1 MNGNTIHP
9 ANTTATA
16 GGGPGVAAPPRG
28 WREFCELHAIATAR
42 QLAGHYRSFARER
55 PQHDVLPPE
64 SFSKQFSDLFQQH
77 FCCEVNKDGTPLGQN
92 TSSTATG
99 NASSTTS
106 VAPPLPSQAVIGR
119 LRITSLSGVQDYREA
134 GRPSGGAAL
143 FTVVSPKVEPVVVS
157 REQEQPLRCA
167 AGSSLSGNPVAL
179 RGSTRSV
186 GSGSL
191 LIRSRSNEDISGT
204 DRRQVSERY
213 SSDSSTSNPAH
224 ADVTHFSVSQIR
236 QTVRRLLKKQ
246 PSPPSSPDLN
256 PSSPNPIA
264 INNSPPN
271 NGDRVGEEVSSS
283 SSSSHSSSCLNSEA
297 TPPASSHTSMSGV
310 ACHFLDRFRWLRGG
324 SMRQRRSEVSGCCKE
339 GQLRYLLVDDTILD
353 TQPRWQRCHLLVRR
367 IRDTQVGGGGRGR
380 GGGERY
386 QLELYDPPKAS
397 SPKLTTHCSDIQEVR
412 RCNRLEMP
420 DNLNTFVLKVNRGS
434 LIFETDNDQQVSSW
448 TTELKECISNRS
460 GSVDLEPL
468 PSPADS
474 SAPANHRGSSELG
487 SHSPVTFAL
496 PEPVVQ
502 KADHFL
508 FSYPWF
514 HGPISRVKAAHLVQS
529 SGPEGH
535 GVFLVR
541 QSETRKGD
549 YVLTFNYQGKAKHLR
564 LSLTEWGQCRV
575 QHLRFPS
582 VMDMLS
588 HFRLFPIPLE
598 CGAAGAV
605 TLSSFVV
612 AGSSPPSQG
621 QLSGALLVPFSL
633 HRWSSE
639 PSLAHC
645 SLARS
650 SSQPRTSCSSSTSTT
665 SSPSSGSQPG
675 RRASPRTNP
684 VPDPPPSAPLP
695 LRRSESVGRRPLL
708 RHPSPHIP
716 QRDSDYELE
725 PDRGRKRAIDNQ
737 YMLL

>member
-1 MNGNTIHP
+1 MRD
-9 ANTTATA
+9 AQ
-16 GGGPGVAAPPRG
+16 VA
-28 WREFCELHAIATAR
+28 
-42 QLAGHYRSFARER
+42 
-55 PQHDVLPPE
+55 
-64 SFSKQFSDLFQQH
+64 
-77 FCCEVNKDGTPLGQN
+77 
-92 TSSTATG
+92 
-99 NASSTTS
+99 
-106 VAPPLPSQAVIGR
+106 
-119 LRITSLSGVQDYREA
+119 
-134 GRPSGGAAL
+134 
-143 FTVVSPKVEPVVVS
+143 
-157 REQEQPLRCA
+157 
-167 AGSSLSGNPVAL
+167 
-179 RGSTRSV
+179 
-186 GSGSL
+186 
-191 LIRSRSNEDISGT
+191 
-204 DRRQVSERY
+204 
-213 SSDSSTSNPAH
+213 
-224 ADVTHFSVSQIR
+224 
-236 QTVRRLLKKQ
+236 
-246 PSPPSSPDLN
+246 
-256 PSSPNPIA
+256 
-264 INNSPPN
+264 
-271 NGDRVGEEVSSS
+271 
-283 SSSSHSSSCLNSEA
+283 
-297 TPPASSHTSMSGV
+297 
-310 ACHFLDRFRWLRGG
+310 
-324 SMRQRRSEVSGCCKE
+324 
-339 GQLRYLLVDDTILD
+339 
-353 TQPRWQRCHLLVRR
+353 
-367 IRDTQVGGGGRGR
+367 GR
-380 GGGERY
+380 GGGAGERY
-386 QLELYDPPKAS
+386 QLELYDPPKACG
-397 SPKLTTHCSDIQEVR
+397 PKLTTPCSDIQEVR

-474 SAPANHRGSSELG
+474 GAPASRRGSSEPGGQSLA
-487 SHSPVTFAL
+487 TFAL
-496 PEPVVQ
+496 PEQVAQ

-514 HGPISRVKAAHLVQS
+514 HGPISRIKAAHLVQS
-529 SGPEGH
+529 AGPQGH

-541 QSETRKGD
+541 QSETRRGD

-650 SSQPRTSCSSSTSTT
+650 ASQPRSTCPTSTSTT
-665 SSPSSGSQPG
+665 SSPGSVALPG
-675 RRASPRTNP
+675 NRAPTRTNRG
-684 VPDPPPSAPLP
+684 PDPPLTAAAP

-708 RHPSPHIP
+708 ARHPITHIP

-725 PDRGRKRAIDNQ
+725 PERGRKRAIDNQ

>member
-9 ANTTATA
+9 TNTTTTA
-16 GGGPGVAAPPRG
+16 GGSPGLVAPPRG
-28 WREFCELHAIATAR
+28 WWEFCELHAIATAR
-42 QLAGHYRSFARER
+42 QLAGQYRSFARER

-64 SFSKQFSDLFQQH
+64 TFSKQFTDLFQQH
-77 FCCEVNKDGTPLGQN
+77 FCFEVDGMPVNQKMCSTTPGSAS
-92 TSSTATG
+92 SSTPV
-99 NASSTTS
+99 ASSH
-106 VAPPLPSQAVIGR
+106 LSQSTVGR

-134 GRPSGGAAL
+134 GRPSGAATH
-143 FTVVSPKVEPVVVS
+143 FTVASPKVEPVVM
-157 REQEQPLRCA
+157 RELEQPLHCS
-167 AGSSLSGNPVAL
+167 AGNSLSGNPVVL
-179 RGSTRSV
+179 RGSTCNVS
-186 GSGSL
+186 SGSL
-191 LIRSRSNEDISGT
+191 LIHSRSHEEVSGN
-204 DRRQVSERY
+204 DRNHVSERY
-213 SSDSSTSNPAH
+213 SSDSSTSNPGNT
-224 ADVTHFSVSQIR
+224 DITHFSVSQIR
-236 QTVRRLLKKQ
+236 QTVRRLLKKRPL
-246 PSPPSSPDLN
+246 PSPPLSQDLST
-256 PSSPNPIA
+256 SSPNSTA
-264 INNSPPN
+264 NNNPPN
-271 NGDRVGEEVSSS
+271 NGDRVGAISSMNEEVSSS
-283 SSSSHSSSCLNSEA
+283 SSSSHSSSCMNSET
-297 TPPASSHTSMSGV
+297 TPPASSHMFMAGLASN
-310 ACHFLDRFRWLRGG
+310 FLHSFRWLRSG
-324 SMRQRRSEVSGCCKE
+324 SMRQRRSELSDCCKE
-339 GQLRYLLVDDTILD
+339 GQLRYLLVDDTISD
-353 TQPRWQRCHLLVRR
+353 TQPNWQRCRLLVRR
-367 IRDTQVGGGGRGR
+367 IRDAQR

-420 DNLNTFVLKVNRGS
+420 DNFNTFVLKVNRGS

-448 TTELKECISNRS
+448 TTELKECISIRPS
-460 GSVDLEPL
+460 SVDLEPL

-474 SAPANHRGSSELG
+474 SAPANHRGSSDFGIQSL
-487 SHSPVTFAL
+487 VTFAV
-496 PEPVVQ
+496 PEQVIQ
-502 KADHFL
+502 KTDHFL

-541 QSETRKGD
+541 QSETRRGD

-621 QLSGALLVPFSL
+621 QLSGAFLVPFSL

-650 SSQPRTSCSSSTSTT
+650 SSHPSPSCATTTTTPTNSSSS
-665 SSPSSGSQPG
+665 SSPSPAAQPG
-675 RRASPRTNP
+675 NHRTNP
-684 VPDPPPSAPLP
+684 VTDPPSAPAP

-708 RHPSPHIP
+708 RHPNPRIP

-725 PDRGRKRAIDNQ
+725 ADRGRKRAIDNQ

>member
-9 ANTTATA
+9 ANTTTTT
-16 GGGPGVAAPPRG
+16 GGGPGLAAPPRG

-42 QLAGHYRSFARER
+42 QLAGHYQSFARER

-64 SFSKQFSDLFQQH
+64 TFSKQFTDLFQQH
-77 FCCEVNKDGTPLGQN
+77 FCCEVDKDGAPLSQSTG
-92 TSSTATG
+92 STATS
-99 NASSTTS
+99 NASSTAPVATS
-106 VAPPLPSQAVIGR
+106 LPLEGLIGR

-134 GRPSGGAAL
+134 GRPSVGAAP
-143 FTVVSPKVEPVVVS
+143 FNVVSPKVEPVVLR

-167 AGSSLSGNPVAL
+167 AGSSLSGNPVVL
-179 RGSTRSV
+179 RGSNRSTI
-186 GSGSL
+186 GGSL
-191 LIRSRSNEDISGT
+191 LIRSRSNEEISGT

-213 SSDSSTSNPAH
+213 SSDSSASIPAH

-236 QTVRRLLKKQ
+236 QTVRRLLKKRPV
-246 PSPPSSPDLN
+246 PSPPSSQDLSLSN
-256 PSSPNPIA
+256 PTS
-264 INNSPPN
+264 NNNSSPPN
-271 NGDRVGEEVSSS
+271 NTDRVGNVSSPNEEVSSS
-283 SSSSHSSSCLNSEA
+283 PSSSHLSCLNSEA
-297 TPPASSHTSMSGV
+297 VPPASSLVAGV
-310 ACHFLDRFRWLRGG
+310 ASNFLDRFRRLRGG

-339 GQLRYLLVDDTILD
+339 GTLRYLLVDDTISD
-353 TQPRWQRCHLLVRR
+353 SQPRWQRCRLLVRR
-367 IRDTQVGGGGRGR
+367 IRDTQGGGGRG

-474 SAPANHRGSSELG
+474 PAPANHRGSLDLG
-487 SHSPVTFAL
+487 NQSQVTFNL
-496 PEPVVQ
+496 PEQVAQ
-502 KADHFL
+502 KTDHFL

-514 HGPISRVKAAHLVQS
+514 HGPISRVKAAYLVQS

-541 QSETRKGD
+541 QSETRRGD

-605 TLSSFVV
+605 TLSSYVV

-645 SLARS
+645 SLARCS
-650 SSQPRTSCSSSTSTT
+650 APGTATST
-665 SSPSSGSQPG
+665 SSPSSVSHQGTHHS
-675 RRASPRTNP
+675 ARTNP
-684 VPDPPPSAPLP
+684 APNPPPSALAP

-708 RHPSPHIP
+708 RHNPHLP

-725 PDRGRKRAIDNQ
+725 PERGRKRAIDNQ